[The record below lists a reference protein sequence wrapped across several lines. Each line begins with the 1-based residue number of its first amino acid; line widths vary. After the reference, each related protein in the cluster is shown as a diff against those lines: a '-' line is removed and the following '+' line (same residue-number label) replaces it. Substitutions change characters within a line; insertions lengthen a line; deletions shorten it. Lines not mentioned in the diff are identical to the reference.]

1 MRQAFRAG
9 RMVDVDENDNEV
21 SHNNSNENTPL
32 ISRASTQVSSVKSRL
47 SSSLTDERAYI
58 RWPAQFL
65 HTTWEVLI
73 SNYANILLVF
83 VPLGIVAGL
92 AGWDPVAVFV
102 LNFLAIVPLAGLLAF
117 ATEELAAKL
126 GQTIGGLLNATFGN
140 AVELIVSIIAL
151 REKQIRIV
159 QASMLGSIL
168 SNMLLVCASVSST
181 FCTTNKTK
189 VLGCCFVAGGFAAQE
204 QVFDV
209 TVAQTMAS
217 LMAVASASLII
228 PATLYASIQDADA
241 PKTPSPNDPAIMVLS
256 RGTSIILLVLYCL
269 YLYFQ
274 LYSHANLFDEESGKS
289 DDQNNESSAE
299 NHESSENDTHEVK
312 EGDTLSPYAAGIA
325 LVLSLIHI

>member
-83 VPLGIVAGL
+83 VPLGIIAGV

-168 SNMLLVCASVSST
+168 SNMLLVRVVSHSLHSVRLTRKQGSRLLFRRRWFRRSRT
-181 FCTTNKTK
+181 
-189 VLGCCFVAGGFAAQE
+189 
-204 QVFDV
+204 
-209 TVAQTMAS
+209 S
-217 LMAVASASLII
+217 L
-228 PATLYASIQDADA
+228 
-241 PKTPSPNDPAIMVLS
+241 
-256 RGTSIILLVLYCL
+256 RC
-269 YLYFQ
+269 
-274 LYSHANLFDEESGKS
+274 HRRANNGLPHGRR
-289 DDQNNESSAE
+289 QRLPHHTRNPLRL
-299 NHESSENDTHEVK
+299 H
-312 EGDTLSPYAAGIA
+312 PRRRCP
-325 LVLSLIHI
+325 